1 MPVADVEE
9 LVALALDPAGL
20 REGLT
25 LGAVAV
31 AAGRILNG
39 GRPTGVALRC
49 EAAEGGRA
57 ATHQCVGCPVLLRRE
72 PVRVPIAAEPRAQD
86 IGDLQ
91 RRPGGGRRMAGAVHR
106 SGAAGVR
113 ELQQIQ
119 GRRRGPDPVLG
130 QVQVAHGG
138 ANGAVSEAA
147 LDDGQFD
154 AGLEQ
159 AGGVSIA
166 LIPNSE

>member
-20 REGLT
+20 RERLT

-39 GRPTGVALRC
+39 GRPAFVAPQR
-49 EAAEGGRA
+49 EAAEGGGA
-57 ATHQCVGCPVLLRRE
+57 ATHQCVRSPVLLRRE
-72 PVRVPIAAEPRAQD
+72 PVRVPIVAEPRAQD

-91 RRPGGGRRMAGAVHR
+91 RRPGGGRRMAGAVHG

-119 GRRRGPDPVLG
+119 GGRRGPDPVLG

-138 ANGAVSEAA
+138 ANGTVSEAA

-154 AGLEQ
+154 TGLEQ
-159 AGGVSIA
+159 AGGISVA
-166 LIPNSE
+166 